1 VKKYI
6 FPLFTKYCLFAFS
19 HSLVGKIG
27 LLCEEGTFVQ
37 AQHIVNRLEQD
48 YTPTEAQRRTKKF
61 RFPFDYRV
69 KAAGPWTFGIQRL
82 GVHNPYLIRTLKN
95 DLRYFKD
102 AMVDTIIPLHYQH
115 FRMQRTMKAFFQSKK
130 IRFWDL
136 SYLEEC
142 FCSLLMKEGWGG
154 SNQVYSVHIRTN
166 QSSAFLESE
175 KELMWLLGRGKREFV
190 KIEKI

>member
-1 VKKYI
+1 MKKYI
-6 FPLFTKYCLFAFS
+6 FPLFTEYCLFAFF

-27 LLCEEGTFVQ
+27 LLCEAGTFVQ
-37 AQHIVNRLEQD
+37 AQHIVNGLEQH
-48 YTPTEAQRRTKKF
+48 YTPTEAQRKTKKF

-69 KAAGPWTFGIQRL
+69 KVAGPWTFGIQQL

-102 AMVDTIIPLHYQH
+102 AMVDTIIPLYYHH

-136 SYLEEC
+136 SYLTEC
-142 FCSLLMKEGWGG
+142 FKKLTEGREDTYMV
-154 SNQVYSVHIRTN
+154 QVWTN
-166 QSSAFLESE
+166 QSSAFLEQE
-175 KELMWLLGRGKREFV
+175 KELMWLLGRGKTV
-190 KIEKI
+190 VPIISSSS